1 MAMTRGLGVTLAA
14 AGFALVGYVC
24 LARPKY
30 LQDLLLRWR
39 NLREPSWELS
49 FMRSPAYLWMVR
61 FVGLIAS
68 ANALIA
74 VWVLYRILSR

>member
-1 MAMTRGLGVTLAA
+1 
-14 AGFALVGYVC
+14 
-24 LARPKY
+24 
-30 LQDLLLRWR
+30 
-39 NLREPSWELS
+39 
-49 FMRSPAYLWMVR
+49 MVR